1 MDICTAFIADPQPT
15 KLSTPSVGPFYDP
28 AVPTETILRLDP
40 ASGDARFDPSASAGA
55 AAPGIVVSFVGVQL
69 GRAAARPAARPGN
82 RQHAIEQLLQDLRIV
97 NVGSRQ
103 AHGQRNAL
111 SIDEKMMLRARF
123 ALVRRVGTRRSAPF
137 SPPPWRSPP
146 RHGSSRCLRLVP
158 TPREE
163 PGADAPRRRRV
174 AIPGVVANRS
184 SRCHIPSLAAASP
197 RESRCAARTRS
208 RSMPHDP
215 EPAAVRLSAS
225 PSPAAAAGRF
235 VPTTRRSRGG
245 AWTIRVH
252 PLSRFC

>member
-137 SPPPWRSPP
+137 FAATVAESTAARLQSMSPP
-146 RHGSSRCLRLVP
+146 RPNSSRRTWCRRSQTPARCHSWSRRQQVIPLPHPISGGSISQGIPLRSTNKIPVNAARSGTRGRPPFGFSFSGGSS
-158 TPREE
+158 
-163 PGADAPRRRRV
+163 G
-174 AIPGVVANRS
+174 
-184 SRCHIPSLAAASP
+184 
-197 RESRCAARTRS
+197 
-208 RSMPHDP
+208 
-215 EPAAVRLSAS
+215 
-225 PSPAAAAGRF
+225 
-235 VPTTRRSRGG
+235 
-245 AWTIRVH
+245 TIRSH
-252 PLSRFC
+252 NSSLKRGRMDH